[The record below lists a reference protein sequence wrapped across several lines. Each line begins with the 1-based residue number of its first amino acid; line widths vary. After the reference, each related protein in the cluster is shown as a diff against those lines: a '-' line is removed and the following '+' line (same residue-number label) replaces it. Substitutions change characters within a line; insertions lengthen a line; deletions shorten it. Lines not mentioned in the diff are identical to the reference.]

1 MLEIKFVDCVN
12 IGYDNID
19 HMLNTSWMLST
30 IMPLLMA
37 VQFLLELIHLM
48 NVIEALK
55 KKEADISILNERT
68 IFYM

>member
-1 MLEIKFVDCVN
+1 
-12 IGYDNID
+12 
-19 HMLNTSWMLST
+19 MLST